1 MKNARENKND
11 MTRSIRLLPVILVA
25 VITLTLGICA
35 PEIWAGGK
43 HDKNDDDEIPFA
55 EAELFFELNN
65 TDGDLGIHALIDG
78 DAWKKLVIKDPR
90 ERKILDVKVKGRLKK
105 QGLTEIFFES
115 AEPTFDELAPEEFF
129 DRFPKGIYEIE
140 GKTLEGE
147 ELESEVLLTHVMP
160 APPAIVT
167 INGENA
173 LLAEEEECDE
183 DDLPTVSGDVTVA
196 WNPVTTSHPT
206 IGEGDASIEII
217 RYQVV
222 AEWEDDDENVF
233 VSSFDL
239 PAPDDVP
246 ERMSVTFPANFFRPD
261 TEVKFEVLVREASYN
276 QTAVESCPF
285 DYEEADD
292 DDGGDDDDD

>member
-1 MKNARENKND
+1 MKNARENKNE
-11 MTRSIRLLPVILVA
+11 MTKSIRMLPVILVA

-43 HDKNDDDEIPFA
+43 HHDDEIPFD
-55 EAELFFELNN
+55 EAEIFFELND

-78 DAWKKLVIKDPR
+78 EPWKKLIIEDPK
-90 ERKILDVKVKGRLKK
+90 ERKMLDVKVKGRLRK

-115 AEPTFDELAPEEFF
+115 AEPNFDDLSPDEFF
-129 DRFPKGIYEIE
+129 DRFPEGIYEIE
-140 GKTLEGE
+140 GTTIEGD
-147 ELESEVLLTHVMP
+147 ELKSEVELTHVMP
-160 APPAIVT
+160 APPANVT

-173 LLAEEEECDE
+173 LPVEGEECEE
-183 DDLPTVSGDVTVA
+183 DDLPSVSGDVTVA
-196 WNPVTTSHPT
+196 WGPVTTSHPT
-206 IGEGDASIEII
+206 IGEDDAPIEII

-233 VSSFDL
+233 VFSFDL
-239 PAPDDVP
+239 PAPDDVTKP
-246 ERMSVTFPANFFRPD
+246 MSITFPANFFRLD

-285 DYEEADD
+285 DYEE
-292 DDGGDDDDD
+292 